1 MTPTQSP
8 SPGLQAPMEQKVPAY
23 VAGAR
28 PPVDHSVLD
37 RLEEELEDDAGYTPV
52 FVANFIQ
59 GLPKRVERLR
69 VALVSGD
76 LAGSFDAVLSLKT
89 SSQMVGAE
97 QLASL
102 AQQLEAG
109 LRRDAATA
117 DSAVAL
123 PQLAAAFLA
132 AITRCSGETAR
143 SLTSRQ
149 ADPLQR

>member
-1 MTPTQSP
+1 M
-8 SPGLQAPMEQKVPAY
+8 
-23 VAGAR
+23 AGAR
-28 PPVDHSVLD
+28 PAVDHSVLN

-97 QLASL
+97 QLVSL
-102 AQQLEAG
+102 AQQVEAG
-109 LRRDAATA
+109 LRRDAAA
-117 DSAVAL
+117 VDLAVAL
-123 PQLAAAFLA
+123 PQLAATFLTP
-132 AITRCSGETAR
+132 ITRWSRETVH
-143 SLTSRQ
+143 SLTSRYPGTLR
-149 ADPLQR
+149 A

>member
-8 SPGLQAPMEQKVPAY
+8 SPGLKAPIAQKAPAH

-28 PPVDHSVLD
+28 PAVDHSVLN

-97 QLASL
+97 QLVSL
-102 AQQLEAG
+102 AQQVEAG
-109 LRRDAATA
+109 LRRDAAA
-117 DSAVAL
+117 VDLAVAL
-123 PQLAAAFLA
+123 PQLAATFLTP
-132 AITRCSGETAR
+132 ITRWSRETVH
-143 SLTSRQ
+143 SLTSRYPGTLR
-149 ADPLQR
+149 A

>member
-8 SPGLQAPMEQKVPAY
+8 FPDLKAPLEKKAPAR

-28 PPVDHSVLD
+28 PAVDHSVLD
-37 RLEEELEDDAGYTPV
+37 RLEEELEEDAGYTPV

-59 GLPKRVERLR
+59 GLPGRVERLR

-97 QLASL
+97 QLAFL
-102 AQQLEAG
+102 ARQLETG
-109 LRRDAATA
+109 LRRKAAAA
-117 DSAVAL
+117 DQTVAL
-123 PQLAAAFLA
+123 PQLAGTFLA
-132 AITRCSGETAR
+132 PITRCSRETVH